1 MHSPHQNH
9 PRNAEDLRDPGQEL
23 PRTTRSSFE
32 RFELGRLVKVWSDS
46 GAALPVAVVVSI
58 FDDLCESLGGPALD
72 DIAMSRWSH
81 PLALD
86 QVVIDQQGIAR
97 LTVTPS
103 EPVSAVSRL
112 LYDTLSAGQGELGVP
127 AAARPLLEHGMAHDP
142 WLRPSAPETLQR
154 WLRTSLGPPAGR
166 EEVRAACAVLPKE
179 DPALIEIPSLV
190 GPAMTGA
197 PRAVVTAVDVALPL
211 ELGPPRGAEDRG
223 RRTAHPAGGG
233 GVLSPSPGNPG
244 AGPRSTSGG
253 GGAPG
258 GPGHARAAPV
268 SQGGATRSPK
278 APGGVLADRSR
289 RPPRLFGEPA
299 GVGAYRDDPDPD
311 RGPRNHVASRVL
323 VPLRRRPDRLAARPP
338 PRPLTRRFTAKPAR
352 AKGCVNQRDLDDG

>member
-211 ELGPPRGAEDRG
+211 ELGPQEEPKTEVEEPHIPLEEAVSFRPVPATLAPAPEAPVAAAELPVAPATPEPPPLFPKVVRHEVPK
-223 RRTAHPAGGG
+223 RRAVSLPTAPAARLGSSASLPESERTGTIQIPTEG
-233 GVLSPSPGNPG
+233 HGTMWLLGFLFLCVGVLIAWLLGLLPG
-244 AGPRSTSGG
+244 
-253 GGAPG
+253 
-258 GPGHARAAPV
+258 
-268 SQGGATRSPK
+268 
-278 APGGVLADRSR
+278 L
-289 RPPRLFGEPA
+289 
-299 GVGAYRDDPDPD
+299 
-311 RGPRNHVASRVL
+311 
-323 VPLRRRPDRLAARPP
+323 
-338 PRPLTRRFTAKPAR
+338 
-352 AKGCVNQRDLDDG
+352 